1 MNQIGSQPAG
11 PPTGT
16 PGIAGWSQHPGI
28 LLAMMSQTFLNMLGV
43 GIVGPVL
50 PLYASN
56 FGVSAAMVG
65 LLISSFGIARIPVN
79 VPAGSLADRLG
90 RKPLLVGGPLLIA
103 VSALLTGLAG
113 SFGQMVVFRLLQG
126 VGSALQMTAAM
137 VVIADISTPRDRGR
151 TMSFYQGSLLLGTG
165 VGPIIGGFIGEHLG
179 LQTPFF
185 VYAGLSLCGAIW
197 ALLRVPETRSMAAQ
211 EPTESRA
218 AISGTRSGRVSWSS
232 VYHLLL
238 DRSFLLVSLVTLAI
252 FFTRTGSHNT
262 LLPLLGSDR
271 LDLGPAMLGYAFT
284 LVAAVNLLTINA
296 SGLICDRYGRK
307 VTIVPSCLVCG
318 IALVSY
324 TWGSNYFHFMLSS
337 VLLGLGTG
345 IVGPAPA
352 VYVSDLDLPGGRGL
366 VMGVYRT
373 VSDLGL
379 TIGPVLL
386 GWLSDQ
392 FSYDAALWVNGL
404 LIAVVGIAF
413 GLFARETRP
422 RTARECAGPT
432 PA

>member
-1 MNQIGSQPAG
+1 
-11 PPTGT
+11 
-16 PGIAGWSQHPGI
+16 
-28 LLAMMSQTFLNMLGV
+28 MMSQTFLNMLGV

-50 PLYASN
+50 PLYAST

-65 LLISSFGIARIPVN
+65 LLMSAFGIARIPTN

-90 RKPLLVGGPLLIA
+90 RKPLLVGGSLLIA
-103 VSALLTGLAG
+103 ISALFTGLAG
-113 SFGQMVVFRLLQG
+113 TFTQMVIFRLLQG

-137 VVIADISTPRDRGR
+137 VVVADISTPRDRGR

-165 VGPIIGGFIGEHLG
+165 VGPIIGGFIGEYLG
-179 LQTPFF
+179 FRTPFF
-185 VYAGLSLCGAIW
+185 VYAALALGGSIW
-197 ALLRVPETRSMAAQ
+197 ALWRVPETRSMAAQ
-211 EPTESRA
+211 QPTDSVDTIR
-218 AISGTRSGRVSWSS
+218 GVRPQRVAWSD

-262 LLPLLGSDR
+262 VLPLLGNDR
-271 LDLGPAMLGYAFT
+271 LDLGPALLGYAFT
-284 LVAAVNLLTINA
+284 LIAAVNLATINI

-307 VTIVPSCLVCG
+307 ITIVPSCLVCAL
-318 IALVSY
+318 ALVSY
-324 TWGSNYFHFMLSS
+324 TWGSSYLHFMLSS

-345 IVGPAPA
+345 ISGPAPA
-352 VYVSDLDLPGGRGL
+352 VYVTDLDLPGGRGL

-373 VSDLGL
+373 VSDLGV
-379 TIGPVLL
+379 TVGPVLL
-386 GWLSDQ
+386 GWLSDSY
-392 FSYDAALWVNGL
+392 SYDAALWVNGL

-422 RTARECAGPT
+422 RGARESAGP
-432 PA
+432 ASV